1 MMHAAIK
8 RSSILV
14 SAMASLALL
23 SPMQPAAAVE
33 SYDSV
38 SDNCDIPQNKCSY
51 GDLHLHYNTIAHGG
65 YSSAR
70 ASFYGNIYNYA
81 GQSVSPNGAV
91 VVHYKFVFGKNS
103 SGNNASGTNVAVKN
117 QAGSVENC
125 APADS
130 YRVYYNSG
138 YAGSSQF
145 FWHTFGSVYCAG
157 GKQVDLNSKLHN
169 NNASQ
174 HFA

>member
-1 MMHAAIK
+1 MRTATK
-8 RSSILV
+8 RTSVLL
-14 SAMASLALL
+14 SAVASLALF
-23 SPMQPAAAVE
+23 SPTQPAAAVE
-33 SYDSV
+33 SYANV
-38 SDNCDIPQNKCSY
+38 SDNCDIPQNNCSY
-51 GDLHLHYNTIAHGG
+51 GDLHLYYNTIAHGG
-65 YSSAR
+65 YTSAR
-70 ASFYGNIYNYA
+70 ASFYANIYNYA
-81 GQSVSPNGAV
+81 GQSVSPNGAA
-91 VVHYKFVFGKNS
+91 VVHYKFVFGKSDSGHNS
-103 SGNNASGTNVAVKN
+103 SGTGVAVKN

-145 FWHTFGSVYCAG
+145 FQHTYGSMYCAG
-157 GKQVDLNSKLHN
+157 GKQVDLNGTLHN